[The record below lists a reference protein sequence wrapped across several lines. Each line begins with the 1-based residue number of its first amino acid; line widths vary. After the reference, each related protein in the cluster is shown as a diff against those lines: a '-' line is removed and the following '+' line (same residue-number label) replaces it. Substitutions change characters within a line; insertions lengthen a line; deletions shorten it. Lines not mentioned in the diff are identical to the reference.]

1 MSFPKILVSHKLFKQ
16 VGLVEIMKSTINVL
30 KGDMKSIS
38 KIYDNVLKQVDKDI
52 QRAESKGWDYVKETH
67 LTRTKPKLEFLKQK
81 GTFPRVP
88 EDLERVDVAIKSKIL
103 KAELKS
109 KFPKIPF
116 NVRTSR
122 YSGGSSIDVH
132 WTDAVS
138 VDKINPI
145 VKKYS
150 KDLGSDSQT
159 DYFNVDNYASA
170 SREITHFEDK
180 LKKLKAKGLSEDD
193 AFYKLHSTDFPT
205 PNLANLKKQ
214 IKEGF
219 N

>member
-1 MSFPKILVSHKLFKQ
+1 

-38 KIYDNVLKQVDKDI
+38 KIYESVLKQVDKDI
-52 QRAESKGWDYVKETH
+52 SKAESKGWDNVKETH
-67 LTRTKPKLEFLKQK
+67 LTRTKPKVEFLKQL
-81 GTFPRVP
+81 GTFPRSP
-88 EDLERVDVAIKSKIL
+88 EDLSSVDVAIKSKIL
-103 KAELKS
+103 KAELKH
-109 KFPKIPF
+109 KFPNVPF
-116 NVRTSR
+116 EVRAQR
-122 YSGGSSIDVH
+122 YAGGSSINVH
-132 WTDAVS
+132 WTDS
-138 VDKINPI
+138 VAPKVVEPI

-150 KDLGSDSQT
+150 KDFGSDSQT

-170 SREITHFEDK
+170 SRNISNFEDR

-193 AFYKLHSTDFPT
+193 AFYKLHSTSFPT
-205 PNLANLKKQ
+205 PNIAHLKKQ